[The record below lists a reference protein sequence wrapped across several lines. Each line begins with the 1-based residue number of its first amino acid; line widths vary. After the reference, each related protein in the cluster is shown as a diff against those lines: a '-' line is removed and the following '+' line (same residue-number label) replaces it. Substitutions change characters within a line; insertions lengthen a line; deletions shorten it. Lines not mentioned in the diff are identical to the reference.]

1 MIHPGLLSVT
11 FRKLPPAEIASLA
24 AGCGLGV
31 MEWGGDVH
39 VPPGRPDI
47 AGEVRNITADAGLST
62 AAYGS
67 YFRVAAGTDDE
78 FAAVLESAVA
88 LGAPSVRVWAGTKG
102 SWESDASHMRHVA
115 DEALRLADKAAAA
128 GIVLSFEFH
137 GGTVNDTREASLRFL
152 AAAEHPFLATYWQ
165 PPLKVPEDES
175 LAGLR
180 DMLPRV
186 RDVHVFQW
194 TVGDGGIVR
203 HPLVEGST
211 FWSEA
216 FRVLKTS
223 GRDHA
228 AMLEFVRDD
237 SPDAFRA
244 DARALLGLIA

>member
-1 MIHPGLLSVT
+1 MICPGLLSVT
-11 FRKLPPAEIASLA
+11 FRNLSPAQIAALA
-24 AGCGLGV
+24 ASSGLGA

-39 VPPGRPDI
+39 VPPGRADI
-47 AGEVRNITADAGLST
+47 AGEVRKITADAGLRT

-78 FAAVLESAVA
+78 FAAVLESAEA
-88 LGAPSVRVWAGTKG
+88 LGAPSIRVWAGTKG
-102 SWESDASHMRHVA
+102 SWESDASHMQHVA
-115 DEALRLADKAAAA
+115 DEALRLADKAARA

-152 AAAEHPFLATYWQ
+152 AAADHPNLATYWQ

-186 RDVHVFQW
+186 RDVHVFHW
-194 TVGDGGIVR
+194 TVGDEGIVR
-203 HPLVEGST
+203 HPLSEGKDT
-211 FWSEA
+211 WR
-216 FRVLKTS
+216 RVFDILRGT

-228 AMLEFVRDD
+228 VMLEFVRDD
-237 SPDAFRA
+237 STESFIE
-244 DARALLGLIA
+244 DARTLLAL